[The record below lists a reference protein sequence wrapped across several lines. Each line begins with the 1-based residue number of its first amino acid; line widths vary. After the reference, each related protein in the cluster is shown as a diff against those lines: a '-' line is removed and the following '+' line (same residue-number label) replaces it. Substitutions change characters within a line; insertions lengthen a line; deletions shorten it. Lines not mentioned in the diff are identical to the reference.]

1 MLRLQSGF
9 ELDYANIYNESCI
22 QVRDVKNFE
31 RAIQN
36 VWRHTNIL
44 RSTGFEEGHVSKD
57 GLPEP
62 VLFYQLPYISEDG
75 INTPA
80 MLKRL
85 YELRDYARHNIDTVV
100 SVGIGGSYLGSRVI
114 FDVQCGAFWN
124 NLSTEERNGYPRMYF
139 AGFNVDGDYLSG
151 LIRTLEY
158 QAQKKGPNYK
168 VMLVITS
175 KSGSTIEPMAN
186 FMILE
191 KALQDL
197 NINYEVVAVTDT
209 SDDEH
214 PTVLRSMALENH
226 WKTYSI
232 PYGVGGRFSVFTEVG
247 FVTAALVGFDI
258 EGFLA
263 GAASMDAACQEEDI
277 FKNPALLSA
286 LLKYIASERYGRI
299 IEVFMPYGEALH
311 SLSDWYVQLLSE
323 SLGKMSNTCLPYG
336 RTPVAAVG
344 TMDMHAQVQE
354 HQEGRLNKVVQFIKV
369 KEWQHNL
376 VVPNTHSQYERLQAL
391 GNVGICDILNIALD
405 ANREALSS
413 DNRFNMTITV
423 PTLNAFHLGE
433 IMFMHCWAVY
443 FESIFAGVD
452 AFDQPG
458 VEVYKR
464 LIGPKLAHVKD
475 GENS

>member
-22 QVRDVKNFE
+22 QERDVNNFE

-100 SVGIGGSYLGSRVI
+100 SVGIGGSYLGSKVI

-139 AGFNVDGDYLSG
+139 AGFNVDGDYLAG

-158 QAQKKGPNYK
+158 QAQTKGSDYK

-191 KALQDL
+191 KALQDR
-197 NINYEVVAVTDT
+197 NINYEVVAVTDM

-214 PTVLRSMALENH
+214 PTVLRSMAIENH

-299 IEVFMPYGEALH
+299 IEVCMPYGEALH

-369 KEWQHNL
+369 KDWKHNL
-376 VVPNTHSQYERLQAL
+376 VVPNTHSKYERLQAL

-423 PTLNAFHLGE
+423 PTLNSFHLGE

-464 LIGPKLAHVKD
+464 LIGPKLARAKD
-475 GENS
+475 THNS

>member
-1 MLRLQSGF
+1 MLRLDSGF
-9 ELDYANIYNESCI
+9 ELDYSNIYNESCI
-22 QVRDVKNFE
+22 QEKDINNFA

-57 GLPEP
+57 GEPEP
-62 VLFYQLPYISEDG
+62 ILFYQLPYISDQG
-75 INTPA
+75 INTPH
-80 MLKRL
+80 MIERLK
-85 YELRDYARHNIDTVV
+85 ELGEYGRQHIDTVV
-100 SVGIGGSYLGSRVI
+100 SIGIGGSYLGSKVL

-124 NLSTEERNGYPRMYF
+124 SYTDEERKGYPRFYF
-139 AGFNVDGDYLSG
+139 AGFNVDGLYLDG
-151 LIRTLEY
+151 LIQTLQS
-158 QAQKKGPNYK
+158 QANEKGDDYK
-168 VMLVITS
+168 VLLVITS

-186 FMILE
+186 FMVLE
-191 KALQDL
+191 KALQERH
-197 NINYEVVAVTDT
+197 IAYEVAVVTDT
-209 SDDEH
+209 TDINS
-214 PTVLRSMALENH
+214 PTILHKMALDNQ
-226 WKTYSI
+226 WKVFSV

-258 EGFLA
+258 EEFLA
-263 GAASMDAACQEEDI
+263 GAASMDLACQEEDI
-277 FKNPALLSA
+277 FKNPALFSA

-299 IEVFMPYGEALH
+299 IEVFMPYGESLH

-369 KEWQHNL
+369 KDWGTSL
-376 VVPNTHSQYERLQAL
+376 MVPNSYSEYPRLDAI
-391 GNVGICDILNIALD
+391 GNINICDILNVALD

-413 DNRFNMTITV
+413 DNRFNITITI

-464 LIGPKLAHVKD
+464 LIGPKLAEAKQ
-475 GENS
+475 

>member
-1 MLRLQSGF
+1 
-9 ELDYANIYNESCI
+9 
-22 QVRDVKNFE
+22 
-31 RAIQN
+31 
-36 VWRHTNIL
+36 
-44 RSTGFEEGHVSKD
+44 
-57 GLPEP
+57 
-62 VLFYQLPYISEDG
+62 
-75 INTPA
+75 
-80 MLKRL
+80 
-85 YELRDYARHNIDTVV
+85 
-100 SVGIGGSYLGSRVI
+100 
-114 FDVQCGAFWN
+114 
-124 NLSTEERNGYPRMYF
+124 
-139 AGFNVDGDYLSG
+139 
-151 LIRTLEY
+151 
-158 QAQKKGPNYK
+158 
-168 VMLVITS
+168 
-175 KSGSTIEPMAN
+175 
-186 FMILE
+186 
-191 KALQDL
+191 
-197 NINYEVVAVTDT
+197 
-209 SDDEH
+209 
-214 PTVLRSMALENH
+214 MALENN

-263 GAASMDAACQEEDI
+263 GAASMDVACQEEDI

-299 IEVFMPYGEALH
+299 IEVFMPYSDALH

-336 RTPVAAVG
+336 RTPVPAVG

-369 KEWQHNL
+369 KDWKHNL
-376 VVPNTHSQYERLQAL
+376 IVPSTYSQYERLRAL
-391 GNVGICDILNIALD
+391 SDVGICDILNIALD

-464 LIGPKLAHVKD
+464 LIGPKLARAKD
-475 GENS
+475 THNS

>member
-1 MLRLQSGF
+1 MLRLDSGF
-9 ELDYANIYNESCI
+9 ELDYSNIYNESCI
-22 QVRDVKNFE
+22 QKKDVNNFE

-57 GLPEP
+57 GEPEP
-62 VLFYQLPYISEDG
+62 ILFYQLPYISDQG
-75 INTPA
+75 INTPH
-80 MLKRL
+80 MIERLK
-85 YELRDYARHNIDTVV
+85 ELGEYGRQHIDTVV
-100 SVGIGGSYLGSRVI
+100 SIGIGGSYLGSKVL

-124 NLSTEERNGYPRMYF
+124 SYTDEERKGYPRFYF
-139 AGFNVDGDYLSG
+139 AGFNVDGLYLDG
-151 LIRTLEY
+151 LIQTLQC
-158 QAQKKGPNYK
+158 QANEKGDDYK
-168 VMLVITS
+168 VLLVITS

-186 FMILE
+186 FMVLE
-191 KALQDL
+191 KALQERH
-197 NINYEVVAVTDT
+197 IAYEVAVVTDT
-209 SDDEH
+209 TDINS
-214 PTVLRSMALENH
+214 PTILHKMALDNQ
-226 WKTYSI
+226 WKVFSV

-258 EGFLA
+258 EEFLA
-263 GAASMDAACQEEDI
+263 GAASMDLACQEEDI
-277 FKNPALLSA
+277 FKNPALFSA

-299 IEVFMPYGEALH
+299 IEVFMPYGESLH

-323 SLGKMSNTCLPYG
+323 SLGKMSNICLPYG

-369 KEWQHNL
+369 KEWGSSL
-376 VVPNTHSQYERLQAL
+376 MVPNSYSEYPRLDAI
-391 GNVGICDILNIALD
+391 GNINICDILNVALD

-413 DNRFNMTITV
+413 DNRFNLTITI

-443 FESIFAGVD
+443 FESILAGVD

-464 LIGPKLAHVKD
+464 LIGPKLAEAKQ
-475 GENS
+475 

>member
-1 MLRLQSGF
+1 MLQLDSGF
-9 ELDYANIYNESCI
+9 ELDYSNIYNESCI
-22 QVRDVKNFE
+22 QARDIQNFE

-44 RSTGFEEGHVSKD
+44 RSTGFEEGHLSKD
-57 GLPEP
+57 GQPEP
-62 VLFYQLPYISEDG
+62 ILFYQLPYISEDG
-75 INTPA
+75 INTPS
-80 MLKRL
+80 MMKRL
-85 YELRDYARHNIDTVV
+85 DELSEYGREHIDTVV
-100 SVGIGGSYLGSRVI
+100 SIGIGGSYLGSKVI
-114 FDVQCGAFWN
+114 FDVQCGSFWN
-124 NLSTEERNGYPRMYF
+124 DYTDEEREGYPRFYF
-139 AGFNVDGDYLSG
+139 AGFNVDGPYLDG
-151 LIRTLEY
+151 LIRTLCS
-158 QAQKKGPNYK
+158 QAKAKQGHYK
-168 VMLVITS
+168 VMLVVTS

-191 KALQDL
+191 KALQDHH
-197 NINYEVVAVTDT
+197 INYEVLVVTDT
-209 SDDEH
+209 TNDDKPTILGKMAQEH
-214 PTVLRSMALENH
+214 K
-226 WKTYSI
+226 WKVFSV

-258 EGFLA
+258 RAFLD
-263 GAASMDAACQEEDI
+263 GAASMDLACQEEDI
-277 FKNPALLSA
+277 FKNPGLLSA

-299 IEVFMPYGEALH
+299 IEVFMPYGESLH

-369 KEWQHNL
+369 KEWDSSL
-376 VVPNTHSQYERLQAL
+376 VVPNAYSEFPQLDAI
-391 GNVGICDILNIALD
+391 GDIPICDILNIALD

-464 LIGPKLAHVKD
+464 LIGPKLKAAKA
-475 GENS
+475 

>member
-1 MLRLQSGF
+1 MLRLDSGF
-9 ELDYANIYNESCI
+9 ELDYSNIYNESCI
-22 QVRDVKNFE
+22 QKKDVNNFE

-57 GLPEP
+57 GEPEP
-62 VLFYQLPYISEDG
+62 ILFYQLPYISDQG
-75 INTPA
+75 INTPH
-80 MLKRL
+80 MIERLK
-85 YELRDYARHNIDTVV
+85 ELGEYGRQHIDTVV
-100 SVGIGGSYLGSRVI
+100 SIGIGGSYLGSKVL

-124 NLSTEERNGYPRMYF
+124 SYTDEERKGYPRFYF
-139 AGFNVDGDYLSG
+139 AGFNVDGLYLDG
-151 LIRTLEY
+151 LIQTIQC
-158 QAQKKGPNYK
+158 QANEKGDDYK
-168 VMLVITS
+168 VLLVITS

-186 FMILE
+186 FMVLE
-191 KALQDL
+191 KALQERH
-197 NINYEVVAVTDT
+197 IAYEVAVITDT
-209 SDDEH
+209 TDINS
-214 PTVLRSMALENH
+214 PTILHKMALDNQ
-226 WKTYSI
+226 WKVFSV

-258 EGFLA
+258 EEFLA
-263 GAASMDAACQEEDI
+263 GAAFMDLACQEKDI
-277 FKNPALLSA
+277 FKNPALFSA

-299 IEVFMPYGEALH
+299 IEVFMPYGESLH

-369 KEWQHNL
+369 KEWGSSL
-376 VVPNTHSQYERLQAL
+376 MVPNSYSEYPRLDAI
-391 GNVGICDILNIALD
+391 GNINICDILNVALD

-413 DNRFNMTITV
+413 DNRFNLTITI

-464 LIGPKLAHVKD
+464 LIGPKLAEAKQ
-475 GENS
+475 

>member
-1 MLRLQSGF
+1 MLRLDSGF
-9 ELDYANIYNESCI
+9 ELDYSNIYNESCI
-22 QVRDVKNFE
+22 QKKDVNNFE

-57 GLPEP
+57 GEPEP
-62 VLFYQLPYISEDG
+62 ILFYQLPYISDQG
-75 INTPA
+75 INRPH
-80 MLKRL
+80 MIERLK
-85 YELRDYARHNIDTVV
+85 ELGEYGRQHIDTVV
-100 SVGIGGSYLGSRVI
+100 SIGIGGSYLGSKVL

-124 NLSTEERNGYPRMYF
+124 SYTDEERKGYPRFYF
-139 AGFNVDGDYLSG
+139 AGFNVDGLYLDG
-151 LIRTLEY
+151 LIQTLQS
-158 QAQKKGPNYK
+158 QANEKGDDYK
-168 VMLVITS
+168 VLLVITS

-186 FMILE
+186 FMVLE
-191 KALQDL
+191 KALQERH
-197 NINYEVVAVTDT
+197 IAYEVAVVTDT
-209 SDDEH
+209 TDINS
-214 PTVLRSMALENH
+214 PTILHKMALDNQ
-226 WKTYSI
+226 WKVFSV

-258 EGFLA
+258 EEFLA
-263 GAASMDAACQEEDI
+263 GAASMDLACQEEDI
-277 FKNPALLSA
+277 FKNPALFSA

-299 IEVFMPYGEALH
+299 IEVFMPYGESLH

-369 KEWQHNL
+369 KDWGTSL
-376 VVPNTHSQYERLQAL
+376 MVPNSYSEYPRLDAI
-391 GNVGICDILNIALD
+391 GNINICDILNVALD

-413 DNRFNMTITV
+413 DNRFNITITI

-464 LIGPKLAHVKD
+464 LIGPKLAEAKQ
-475 GENS
+475 

>member
-1 MLRLQSGF
+1 MLRLDSGF
-9 ELDYANIYNESCI
+9 ELDYSNIYNESCI
-22 QVRDVKNFE
+22 QKKDVNNFE

-57 GLPEP
+57 GEPEP
-62 VLFYQLPYISEDG
+62 ILFYQLPYISDQG
-75 INTPA
+75 INTPH
-80 MLKRL
+80 MIERLK
-85 YELRDYARHNIDTVV
+85 ELGEYGRQHIDTVV
-100 SVGIGGSYLGSRVI
+100 SIGIGGSYLGSKVL

-124 NLSTEERNGYPRMYF
+124 SYTDEERKGYPRFYF
-139 AGFNVDGDYLSG
+139 AGFNVDGLYLEG
-151 LIRTLEY
+151 LIQTLQC
-158 QAQKKGPNYK
+158 QANEKGDDYK
-168 VMLVITS
+168 VLLVITS

-186 FMILE
+186 FMVLE
-191 KALQDL
+191 KALQERH
-197 NINYEVVAVTDT
+197 IAYEVAVITDT
-209 SDDEH
+209 TDINS
-214 PTVLRSMALENH
+214 PTILHKMALDNQ
-226 WKTYSI
+226 WKVFSV

-258 EGFLA
+258 EEFLA
-263 GAASMDAACQEEDI
+263 GAASMDLACQEEDI
-277 FKNPALLSA
+277 FKNPALFSA

-299 IEVFMPYGEALH
+299 IEVFMPYGESLH

-323 SLGKMSNTCLPYG
+323 SLGKMSNICLPYG

-369 KEWQHNL
+369 KEWGSSL
-376 VVPNTHSQYERLQAL
+376 MVPNSYSEYPRLDAI
-391 GNVGICDILNIALD
+391 GNINICDILNVALD

-413 DNRFNMTITV
+413 DNRFNLTITI

-443 FESIFAGVD
+443 FESILAGVD

-464 LIGPKLAHVKD
+464 LIGPKLAEAKQ
-475 GENS
+475 

>member
-1 MLRLQSGF
+1 MSVKEIFMLRLQSGF

-22 QVRDVKNFE
+22 QERDVNNFE

-75 INTPA
+75 INTPD

-100 SVGIGGSYLGSRVI
+100 SVGIGGSYLGSKVI

-139 AGFNVDGDYLSG
+139 AGFNVDGDYLAG

-158 QAQKKGPNYK
+158 QAQKKGPDYK

-191 KALQDL
+191 KALQDR
-197 NINYEVVAVTDT
+197 NINYEVVAVTDV
-209 SDDEH
+209 SDDER
-214 PTVLRSMALENH
+214 PTILRAMALENN

-247 FVTAALVGFDI
+247 FVTAAL
-258 EGFLA
+258 
-263 GAASMDAACQEEDI
+263 C
-277 FKNPALLSA
+277 LLYTSP
-286 LLKYIASERYGRI
+286 SPRD
-299 IEVFMPYGEALH
+299 
-311 SLSDWYVQLLSE
+311 S
-323 SLGKMSNTCLPYG
+323 
-336 RTPVAAVG
+336 
-344 TMDMHAQVQE
+344 
-354 HQEGRLNKVVQFIKV
+354 
-369 KEWQHNL
+369 
-376 VVPNTHSQYERLQAL
+376 
-391 GNVGICDILNIALD
+391 
-405 ANREALSS
+405 
-413 DNRFNMTITV
+413 
-423 PTLNAFHLGE
+423 
-433 IMFMHCWAVY
+433 
-443 FESIFAGVD
+443 
-452 AFDQPG
+452 
-458 VEVYKR
+458 
-464 LIGPKLAHVKD
+464 
-475 GENS
+475 

>member
-1 MLRLQSGF
+1 MLQLDSGF
-9 ELDYANIYNESCI
+9 ELDYNNIYNESCI
-22 QVRDVKNFE
+22 QARDIQNFE

-44 RSTGFEEGHVSKD
+44 RSTGYEEGHLSKD
-57 GLPEP
+57 GQPEP
-62 VLFYQLPYISEDG
+62 ILFYQLPYISENG
-75 INTPA
+75 INTPN
-80 MLKRL
+80 MMDRL
-85 YELRDYARHNIDTVV
+85 HDLGDYARKSIDTVV
-100 SVGIGGSYLGSRVI
+100 SIGIGGSYLGSKVL
-114 FDVQCGAFWN
+114 FDVQCGSFWN
-124 NLSTEERNGYPRMYF
+124 NYTDEERNGYPRFYF
-139 AGFNVDGDYLSG
+139 AGFNVDGPYLEG
-151 LIRTLEY
+151 LIKTLVS
-158 QAQKKGPNYK
+158 QAGEKGSDYK
-168 VMLVITS
+168 VMLVVTS

-186 FMILE
+186 FMILQ
-191 KALQDL
+191 KALE
-197 NINYEVVAVTDT
+197 NHHINYEVTVVTET
-209 SDDEH
+209 NDEAH
-214 PTVLRSMALENH
+214 PTILHDLAIKHQWRTFSV
-226 WKTYSI
+226 

-263 GAASMDAACQEEDI
+263 GAASMDMACQEEDVY
-277 FKNPALLSA
+277 KNPALFSA

-299 IEVFMPYGEALH
+299 IEVFMPYGESLH

-336 RTPVAAVG
+336 RTPVPAVG

-369 KEWQHNL
+369 RDWNTSL
-376 VVPNTHSQYERLQAL
+376 VVPNLYSEYDKLDAI
-391 GNVGICDILNIALD
+391 GDIPISDILNSALD
-405 ANREALSS
+405 ANREALSI
-413 DNRFNMTITV
+413 DNRFNMTISV

-443 FESIFAGVD
+443 FESILAGVD

-464 LIGPKLAHVKD
+464 LIGPKLQAMKKL
-475 GENS
+475 

>member
-1 MLRLQSGF
+1 MLRLDSGF
-9 ELDYANIYNESCI
+9 ELDYSNIYNESCI
-22 QVRDVKNFE
+22 QKKDVNNFE

-57 GLPEP
+57 GEPEP
-62 VLFYQLPYISEDG
+62 ILFYQLPYISDQG
-75 INTPA
+75 INTPH
-80 MLKRL
+80 MIERLK
-85 YELRDYARHNIDTVV
+85 ELGEYGRQHIDTVV
-100 SVGIGGSYLGSRVI
+100 SIGIGGSYLGSKVL

-124 NLSTEERNGYPRMYF
+124 SYTDEERKGYPRFYF
-139 AGFNVDGDYLSG
+139 AGFNVDGLYLDG
-151 LIRTLEY
+151 LIQTLQC
-158 QAQKKGPNYK
+158 QANEKGDDYK
-168 VMLVITS
+168 VLLVITS

-186 FMILE
+186 FMVLE
-191 KALQDL
+191 KALQERH
-197 NINYEVVAVTDT
+197 IAYEVVVVTDT
-209 SDDEH
+209 TDINS
-214 PTVLRSMALENH
+214 PTILHKMALDNQ
-226 WKTYSI
+226 WKVFSV

-258 EGFLA
+258 EEFLA
-263 GAASMDAACQEEDI
+263 GAASMDLACQEEDI
-277 FKNPALLSA
+277 FKNPALFSA

-299 IEVFMPYGEALH
+299 IEVFMPYGESLH

-369 KEWQHNL
+369 KEWGSSL
-376 VVPNTHSQYERLQAL
+376 MVPNSYSEYPRLDAI
-391 GNVGICDILNIALD
+391 GNINICDILNVALD

-413 DNRFNMTITV
+413 DNRFNLTITI

-464 LIGPKLAHVKD
+464 LIGPKLAEAKQ
-475 GENS
+475 

>member
-1 MLRLQSGF
+1 MLRLDSGF
-9 ELDYANIYNESCI
+9 ELDYSNIYNESCI
-22 QVRDVKNFE
+22 QKKDVNNFE

-57 GLPEP
+57 GEPEP
-62 VLFYQLPYISEDG
+62 ILFYQLPYISDQG
-75 INTPA
+75 INTPH
-80 MLKRL
+80 MIERLK
-85 YELRDYARHNIDTVV
+85 ELGEYGRQHIDTVV
-100 SVGIGGSYLGSRVI
+100 SIGIGGSYLGSKVL

-124 NLSTEERNGYPRMYF
+124 SYTDEERKGYPRFYF
-139 AGFNVDGDYLSG
+139 AGFNVDGLYLDG
-151 LIRTLEY
+151 LIQTLQS
-158 QAQKKGPNYK
+158 QANEKGDDYK
-168 VMLVITS
+168 VLLVITS

-186 FMILE
+186 FMVLE
-191 KALQDL
+191 KALQERH
-197 NINYEVVAVTDT
+197 IAYEVAVVTDT
-209 SDDEH
+209 TDINS
-214 PTVLRSMALENH
+214 PTILHKMALDNQ
-226 WKTYSI
+226 WKVFSV

-258 EGFLA
+258 EEFLA
-263 GAASMDAACQEEDI
+263 GAASMDLACQEEDI
-277 FKNPALLSA
+277 FKNPALFSA

-299 IEVFMPYGEALH
+299 IEVFMPYGESLH

-369 KEWQHNL
+369 KDWGTSL
-376 VVPNTHSQYERLQAL
+376 MVPNSYSEYPRLDAI
-391 GNVGICDILNIALD
+391 GNINICDILNVALD

-413 DNRFNMTITV
+413 DNRFNITITI

-464 LIGPKLAHVKD
+464 LIGPKLAEAKQ
-475 GENS
+475 

>member
-1 MLRLQSGF
+1 MLRLDSGF
-9 ELDYANIYNESCI
+9 ELDYSNIYNESCI
-22 QVRDVKNFE
+22 QKKDVNNFE

-57 GLPEP
+57 GEPEP
-62 VLFYQLPYISEDG
+62 ILFYQLPYISDQG
-75 INTPA
+75 INTPH
-80 MLKRL
+80 MIERLK
-85 YELRDYARHNIDTVV
+85 ELGEYGRQHIDTVV
-100 SVGIGGSYLGSRVI
+100 SIGIGGSYLGSKVL

-124 NLSTEERNGYPRMYF
+124 SYTDEERKGYPRFYF
-139 AGFNVDGDYLSG
+139 AGFNVDGLYLDG
-151 LIRTLEY
+151 LIQTLQC
-158 QAQKKGPNYK
+158 QANEKGDDYK
-168 VMLVITS
+168 VLLVITS

-186 FMILE
+186 FMVLE
-191 KALQDL
+191 KALQERH
-197 NINYEVVAVTDT
+197 IAYEVAVITDT
-209 SDDEH
+209 TDINS
-214 PTVLRSMALENH
+214 PTILHKMALDNQ
-226 WKTYSI
+226 WKVFSV

-258 EGFLA
+258 EEFLA
-263 GAASMDAACQEEDI
+263 GAASMDLACQEEDI
-277 FKNPALLSA
+277 FKNPALFSA

-299 IEVFMPYGEALH
+299 IEVFMPYGESLH

-323 SLGKMSNTCLPYG
+323 SLGKMSNICLPYG

-369 KEWQHNL
+369 KEWGSSL
-376 VVPNTHSQYERLQAL
+376 MVPNSYSEYPRLDAI
-391 GNVGICDILNIALD
+391 GNINICDILNVALD

-413 DNRFNMTITV
+413 DNRFNLTITI

-443 FESIFAGVD
+443 FESILAGVD

-464 LIGPKLAHVKD
+464 LIGPKLAEAKQ
-475 GENS
+475 

>member
-1 MLRLQSGF
+1 MLRLDSGF
-9 ELDYANIYNESCI
+9 ELDYSNIYNESCI
-22 QVRDVKNFE
+22 QKKDVNNFE

-44 RSTGFEEGHVSKD
+44 RSTGFEAGHVSKD
-57 GLPEP
+57 GEPEP
-62 VLFYQLPYISEDG
+62 ILFYQLPYISDQG
-75 INTPA
+75 INTPH
-80 MLKRL
+80 MIERLK
-85 YELRDYARHNIDTVV
+85 ELGEYGRQHIDTVV
-100 SVGIGGSYLGSRVI
+100 SIGIGGSYLGSKVL

-124 NLSTEERNGYPRMYF
+124 SYTDEERKGYPRFYF
-139 AGFNVDGDYLSG
+139 AGFNVDGLYLDG
-151 LIRTLEY
+151 LIQTLQC
-158 QAQKKGPNYK
+158 QANEKGDDYK
-168 VMLVITS
+168 VLLVITS

-186 FMILE
+186 FMVLE
-191 KALQDL
+191 KALQERH
-197 NINYEVVAVTDT
+197 IAYEVVVVTDT
-209 SDDEH
+209 TDINS
-214 PTVLRSMALENH
+214 PTILHKMALDNQ
-226 WKTYSI
+226 WKVFSV

-258 EGFLA
+258 EEFLA
-263 GAASMDAACQEEDI
+263 GAASMDLACQEEDI
-277 FKNPALLSA
+277 FKNPALFSA

-299 IEVFMPYGEALH
+299 IEVFMPYGESLH

-323 SLGKMSNTCLPYG
+323 SLGKMSNICLPYG

-369 KEWQHNL
+369 KEWGSSL
-376 VVPNTHSQYERLQAL
+376 MVPNSYSEYPRLDAI
-391 GNVGICDILNIALD
+391 GNINICDILNVALD

-413 DNRFNMTITV
+413 DNRFNLTITI

-464 LIGPKLAHVKD
+464 LIGPKLAEAKQ
-475 GENS
+475 

>member
-1 MLRLQSGF
+1 MLRLDSGF
-9 ELDYANIYNESCI
+9 ELDYSNIYNESCI
-22 QVRDVKNFE
+22 QKKDVNNFE

-57 GLPEP
+57 GEPEP
-62 VLFYQLPYISEDG
+62 ILFYQLPYISDQG
-75 INTPA
+75 INTPH
-80 MLKRL
+80 MIERLK
-85 YELRDYARHNIDTVV
+85 ELGEYGRQHIDTVV
-100 SVGIGGSYLGSRVI
+100 SIGIGGSYLGSKVL

-124 NLSTEERNGYPRMYF
+124 SYTDEERKGYPRLYF
-139 AGFNVDGDYLSG
+139 AGFNVDGLYLEG
-151 LIRTLEY
+151 LIQTLQC
-158 QAQKKGPNYK
+158 QANEKGDDYK
-168 VMLVITS
+168 VLLVITS

-186 FMILE
+186 FMVLE
-191 KALQDL
+191 KALQERH
-197 NINYEVVAVTDT
+197 IAYEVAVITDT
-209 SDDEH
+209 TDINS
-214 PTVLRSMALENH
+214 PTILHKMALDNQ
-226 WKTYSI
+226 WKVFSV

-258 EGFLA
+258 EEFLA
-263 GAASMDAACQEEDI
+263 GAASMDLACQEEDI
-277 FKNPALLSA
+277 FKNPALFSA
-286 LLKYIASERYGRI
+286 VLKYIASERYGRI
-299 IEVFMPYGEALH
+299 IEVFMPYGESLH

-323 SLGKMSNTCLPYG
+323 SLGKMSNICLPYG

-369 KEWQHNL
+369 KEWGSSL
-376 VVPNTHSQYERLQAL
+376 MVPNSYSEYPRLDAI
-391 GNVGICDILNIALD
+391 GNINICDILNVALD

-413 DNRFNMTITV
+413 DNRFNLTITI

-443 FESIFAGVD
+443 FESILAGVD

-464 LIGPKLAHVKD
+464 LIGPKLAEAKQ
-475 GENS
+475 

>member
-1 MLRLQSGF
+1 MLRLDSGF
-9 ELDYANIYNESCI
+9 ELDYSNIYNESCI
-22 QVRDVKNFE
+22 QKKDVNNFE

-57 GLPEP
+57 GESEP
-62 VLFYQLPYISEDG
+62 ILFYQLPYISDQG
-75 INTPA
+75 INTPH
-80 MLKRL
+80 MIERLK
-85 YELRDYARHNIDTVV
+85 ELGEYGRQHIDTVV
-100 SVGIGGSYLGSRVI
+100 SIGIGGSYLGSKVL

-124 NLSTEERNGYPRMYF
+124 SYTDEERKGYPRFYF
-139 AGFNVDGDYLSG
+139 AGFNVDGLYLDG
-151 LIRTLEY
+151 LIQTLQS
-158 QAQKKGPNYK
+158 QANEKGDDYK
-168 VMLVITS
+168 VLLVITS

-186 FMILE
+186 FMVLE
-191 KALQDL
+191 KALQERH
-197 NINYEVVAVTDT
+197 IAYEVAVVTDT
-209 SDDEH
+209 TDINS
-214 PTVLRSMALENH
+214 PTILHKMALDNQ
-226 WKTYSI
+226 WKVFSV

-258 EGFLA
+258 EEFLA
-263 GAASMDAACQEEDI
+263 GAASMDLACQEEDI
-277 FKNPALLSA
+277 FKNPALFSA

-299 IEVFMPYGEALH
+299 IEVFMPYGESLH

-369 KEWQHNL
+369 KDWGTSL
-376 VVPNTHSQYERLQAL
+376 MVPNSYSEYPRLDAI
-391 GNVGICDILNIALD
+391 GNINICDILNVALD

-413 DNRFNMTITV
+413 DNRFNITITI

-464 LIGPKLAHVKD
+464 LIGPKLAEAKQ
-475 GENS
+475 

>member
-1 MLRLQSGF
+1 MLRLDSGF
-9 ELDYANIYNESCI
+9 ELDYSNMYNESCI
-22 QVRDVKNFE
+22 QAKDIQNFD

-36 VWRHTNIL
+36 VWQHTHIL
-44 RSTGFEEGHVSKD
+44 RTTGFEEGHVSKD

-62 VLFYQLPYISEDG
+62 ILFFQLPYIDEHN
-75 INTPA
+75 INTPD
-80 MLKRL
+80 MMERL
-85 YELRDYARHNIDTVV
+85 NTLREYGRAHIDTVV
-100 SVGIGGSYLGSRVI
+100 SIGIGGSYLGSKVI
-114 FDVQCGAFWN
+114 FDVQCGPFWN
-124 NLSTEERNGYPRMYF
+124 DYTDEERNGYPRFYF
-139 AGFNVDGDYLSG
+139 AGFNVDGPYLDG
-151 LIRTLEY
+151 LIRTLAS
-158 QAQKKGPNYK
+158 QAKQKGDDYT
-168 VMLVITS
+168 VLLVVTS

-197 NINYEVVAVTDT
+197 SIHYEVAVVTDT
-209 SDDEH
+209 TDEEN
-214 PTVLRSMALENH
+214 PTILRNIAKEKNWMIFSV
-226 WKTYSI
+226 

-247 FVTAALVGFDI
+247 FVTAALIGFDI

-263 GAASMDAACQEEDI
+263 GAASMDKACQEEDVYN
-277 FKNPALLSA
+277 NPGLLNA

-299 IEVFMPYGEALH
+299 IEVFMPYGDSLR

-369 KEWQHNL
+369 KEWASSL
-376 VVPNTHSQYERLQAL
+376 VVPNSYSEYKPLAAI
-391 GNVGICDILNIALD
+391 GDIYICDILNVALD

-433 IMFMHCWAVY
+433 IMFMHCWAIY
-443 FESIFAGVD
+443 FESILAGVD

-464 LIGPKLAHVKD
+464 LIGPKLAEARSKQL
-475 GENS
+475 

>member
-1 MLRLQSGF
+1 MLRLDSGF
-9 ELDYANIYNESCI
+9 ELDYSNIYNESCI
-22 QVRDVKNFE
+22 QKKDVNNFE

-44 RSTGFEEGHVSKD
+44 RSTGFEAGHVSKD
-57 GLPEP
+57 GEPEP
-62 VLFYQLPYISEDG
+62 ILFYQLPYISDQG
-75 INTPA
+75 INTPH
-80 MLKRL
+80 MIERLK
-85 YELRDYARHNIDTVV
+85 ELGEYGRQHIDTVV
-100 SVGIGGSYLGSRVI
+100 SIGIGGSYLGSKVL

-124 NLSTEERNGYPRMYF
+124 SYTDEERKGYPRFYF
-139 AGFNVDGDYLSG
+139 AGFNVDGLYLDG
-151 LIRTLEY
+151 LIQTLQC
-158 QAQKKGPNYK
+158 QANEKGDDYK
-168 VMLVITS
+168 VLLVITS

-186 FMILE
+186 FMVLE
-191 KALQDL
+191 KALQERH
-197 NINYEVVAVTDT
+197 IAYEVVVVTDT
-209 SDDEH
+209 TDINS
-214 PTVLRSMALENH
+214 PTILHKMALDNQ
-226 WKTYSI
+226 WKVFSV

-258 EGFLA
+258 EEFLA
-263 GAASMDAACQEEDI
+263 GAASMDLACQEEDI
-277 FKNPALLSA
+277 FKNPALFSA

-299 IEVFMPYGEALH
+299 IEVFMPYGESLH

-369 KEWQHNL
+369 KEWGSSL
-376 VVPNTHSQYERLQAL
+376 MVPNSYSEYPRLDAI
-391 GNVGICDILNIALD
+391 GNINICDILNVALD

-413 DNRFNMTITV
+413 DNRFNLTITI

-464 LIGPKLAHVKD
+464 LIGPKLAEAKQ
-475 GENS
+475 